1 MGKTLTANTFSVKSL
16 RALQKE
22 LERYRDSLQGKMER
36 FITLLLEEGIKV
48 AREYSQDDN
57 EKFGTHQFGKSVFFY
72 HDPVETSDGKVYGVL
87 IGEGDDIPAGTYYVN
102 DGKGN
107 YTPITGDSINALLAL
122 EFGTAAQALP
132 QQSAFGVTGGQGT
145 LSKYGHENDMAWKI
159 VTALGKDKD
168 SGRIKPIAW
177 KTATSVKP
185 TQPMYHA
192 GLAMYQ
198 KVKEAAITAFRS

>member
-1 MGKTLTANTFSVKSL
+1 MGKTLTANAFSVKSL

-48 AREYSQDDN
+48 AQEYSQD
-57 EKFGTHQFGKSVFFY
+57 EEGAFGTHQMGKSVFFY
-72 HDPVETSDGKVYGVL
+72 HEPVETSDGKVYGIM

-132 QQSAFGVTGGQGT
+132 TQSAFGVTGGKGT
-145 LSKYGHENDMAWKI
+145 LSKYGHDDDMAWKI
-159 VTALGKDKD
+159 VTRIGKDEKSD
-168 SGRIKPIAW
+168 RIKPVDW
-177 KTATSVKP
+177 KNATAIKP

-198 KVKEAAITAFRS
+198 KIRQAAITAFRS